1 MQYPQPPD
9 KDTGGMAF
17 YKDGRAGGA
26 DPDTG
31 RKRCERQGH
40 PPDLETFLK
49 EGSRRQLIP
58 TIGDS
63 ESSDIQVKGII
74 SEIIGR

>member
-1 MQYPQPPD
+1 
-9 KDTGGMAF
+9 MAF

-40 PPDLETFLK
+40 PPGFGNFPERGLTK
-49 EGSRRQLIP
+49 AANPNNRGQ
-58 TIGDS
+58 
-63 ESSDIQVKGII
+63 
-74 SEIIGR
+74 

>member
-1 MQYPQPPD
+1 MERIRILVERD
-9 KDTGGMAF
+9 AK
-17 YKDGRAGGA
+17 GR
-26 DPDTG
+26 DI
-31 RKRCERQGH
+31 

>member
-31 RKRCERQGH
+31 RKRFERQGH
-40 PPDLETFLK
+40 PPGFGNFPERGLTK
-49 EGSRRQLIP
+49 AANPNNRG
-58 TIGDS
+58 
-63 ESSDIQVKGII
+63 
-74 SEIIGR
+74 